1 MNNKIENGIFNL
13 ETGKIDKEGTV
24 HRADEYLHVEI
35 PHGMLSFLMPEEEII
50 QFIEFLSAVKSNPNG
65 HSMMGTTHSY
75 ESEPYRDDGFVN
87 LLFYDMI
94 VVVALVIK
102 VEYID
107 ALISYLNDHRE
118 G

>member
-1 MNNKIENGIFNL
+1 MNNKTENGIFNL
-13 ETGKIDKEGTV
+13 ETGKIDKEGTI

-35 PHGMLSFLMPEEEII
+35 PQGMLSFLMPEEEMI

-65 HSMMGTTHSY
+65 YSMIGTTNSY
-75 ESEPYRDDGFVN
+75 QSDPHDDGFVN
-87 LLFYDMI
+87 LLFDSGII
-94 VVVALVIK
+94 VVVLVIK
-102 VEYID
+102 VEYIY

>member
-1 MNNKIENGIFNL
+1 MNNKKIENGIFNL

-35 PHGMLSFLMPEEEII
+35 LQGMLSFLMPEEEII
-50 QFIEFLSAVKSNPNG
+50 QFIEFLLAVKSNPNG
-65 HSMMGTTHSY
+65 YSMIGEMHSY
-75 ESEPYRDDGFVN
+75 KSDPHDEDFVN
-87 LLFYDMI
+87 LLFDSGMI
-94 VVVALVIK
+94 VVLVIK

-107 ALISYLNDHRE
+107 ALISYLNDHRK